1 MSKPQTLLMS
11 YIVCDLLSKSDQ
23 TVAHEAW
30 VKIIEDMH
38 EDFKKAGALRQTVS
52 QIWNRKGT
60 FKLGFM
66 WEYKDEKAFNA
77 CQKLF
82 RIAEAEFVK
91 KTGISWR
98 ITPTRGIVLA
108 DMQFLSSSS
117 NFLLISIVI
126 ILLNIIYFVVLGLH
140 RN

>member
-1 MSKPQTLLMS
+1 MSKPETLLMS

-108 DMQFLSSSS
+108 DIQF
-117 NFLLISIVI
+117 
-126 ILLNIIYFVVLGLH
+126 
-140 RN
+140 

>member
-1 MSKPQTLLMS
+1 MSKPDTLLMS
-11 YIVCDLLSKSDQ
+11 YIVCDLFSKSDQ
-23 TVAHEAW
+23 TVAQEAW
-30 VKIIEDMH
+30 IEIIENM
-38 EDFKKAGALRQTVS
+38 EVDFKKAGALRQTVS

-66 WEYKDEKAFNA
+66 WEYKDEKAVNA
-77 CQKLF
+77 CQELF

-108 DMQFLSSSS
+108 DMQF
-117 NFLLISIVI
+117 
-126 ILLNIIYFVVLGLH
+126 
-140 RN
+140 

>member
-1 MSKPQTLLMS
+1 MPDSKLMS
-11 YIVCDLLSKSDQ
+11 YITSDFQSQSDLKVGQ
-23 TVAHEAW
+23 MEW
-30 VKIIEDMH
+30 EKIME
-38 EDFKKAGALRQTVS
+38 EKFQKFKNAGALRQTVS

-108 DMQFLSSSS
+108 DMQF
-117 NFLLISIVI
+117 
-126 ILLNIIYFVVLGLH
+126 
-140 RN
+140 

>member
-1 MSKPQTLLMS
+1 MPDSKLMS
-11 YIVCDLLSKSDQ
+11 YITSDFQSQSDLKVGQ
-23 TVAHEAW
+23 MEW
-30 VKIIEDMH
+30 EKIME
-38 EDFKKAGALRQTVS
+38 EKFQKFKNAAALCQTVS

-108 DMQFLSSSS
+108 DMQF
-117 NFLLISIVI
+117 
-126 ILLNIIYFVVLGLH
+126 
-140 RN
+140 